1 MSTLHVKPAPGL
13 TIRDPD
19 LHDFLPDEGRIVP
32 ATSYWQRRLEHGDVV
47 AVGQSAEKADDKTP
61 KK

>member
-13 TIRDPD
+13 KIRDPD
-19 LHDFLPDEGRIVP
+19 LRDFLPDEGRIVP
-32 ATSYWQRRLEHGDVV
+32 ATSYWHRRVAHGDVV
-47 AVGQSAEKADDKTP
+47 EVVKPG